1 MVIKKATDTTK
12 KCHKKNLKFQDW
24 KYCLEATQLLKINQ
38 LEKNK
43 LDIDG
48 LNITV
53 TGKI

>member
-1 MVIKKATDTTK
+1 MVIKKSNRHDK
-12 KCHKKNLKFQDW
+12 KDW
-24 KYCLEATQLLKINQ
+24 KYCLEATQLLKINQQKINQ